1 MIDISGLD
9 KSFGKLRVL
18 RGLNLCVERG
28 KVTAIVGPNG
38 SGKTTLI
45 KTILGLARAD
55 GGRIVVDGR
64 EVTHEGR
71 QRECIGYMPQVARF
85 PENLTARDVLAML
98 KDLRGREQARD
109 GDLLDEFDLEREVD
123 KPLRTLSG
131 GNRQKVSAV
140 IAFLFNPSIVILDE
154 PTAGLDPVAS
164 SILKDKIRR
173 EVALGKT
180 VILTSHIMGEIEELA
195 NDLAFLLDGNVKFS
209 GSVDE
214 IKRVT
219 NETRLERA
227 IAHIM
232 TGRAA

>member
-64 EVTHEGR
+64 KVTHEGR